1 MSGTSSPEEHLE
13 CLRTVAEQAGVDV
26 IASARIDEHLRKT
39 FHRAIADVSHGLDSA
54 VVIGIRLSGSVLET
68 VERAP
73 TWTYY
78 HHYRMV
84 NIALDQAALRIAG
97 ECQRMGYRSLPVP
110 ATQILDW
117 DRLAAHLSHREVGA
131 HSGLG
136 WRGRNNL
143 LVHPEFGSQ
152 MRYTT
157 ILTDM
162 PLPVSEAVQDSCGD
176 CMDCIDVCPVGA
188 IKKDPELF
196 DLDKCAAQL
205 RRFSKEE
212 KLNTLIC
219 GLCVRACSGRRN
231 SSRRK
236 K

>member
-1 MSGTSSPEEHLE
+1 MSGTSSLE
-13 CLRTVAEQAGVDV
+13 KSCEQLRTVAEQAGVDI

-39 FHRAIADVSHGLDSA
+39 FHGAIVGISAGLDSA
-54 VVIGIRLSGSVLET
+54 VVIGIRLSGPVLET

-97 ECQRMGYRSLPVP
+97 KCQRMGYRSLPVP
-110 ATQILDW
+110 ATQILEW

-131 HSGLG
+131 LAGLG
-136 WRGRNNL
+136 WWGRNNL
-143 LVHPEFGSQ
+143 LVHPEYGSQ
-152 MRYTT
+152 VRYAT

-162 PLPVSEAVQDSCGD
+162 PLPGGEVVRDSCGD
-176 CMDCIDVCPVGA
+176 CMDCIAVCPVGA
-188 IKKDPELF
+188 IKKDPARF

-219 GLCVRACSGRRN
+219 GLCVRACGGRRSTN
-231 SSRRK
+231 G
-236 K
+236 